1 MSRAIKGVVF
11 DVGYTLIDETRRW
24 REWAEWLAVEPEEL
38 WASMR
43 SVIAEGVHHVES
55 LRRLHPGFDLEQA
68 RADRRQAGRRD
79 EFLAGDV
86 YSDVSPCVARLKAA
100 GLKTGAAGN
109 MAVDVER
116 FLAASGLSFDMIG
129 SSQRWGVEKPNPVF
143 FERVI
148 DAIALPAKQLAYVGD
163 RLDNDVAPAIAAGMC
178 AIYLRRGLW
187 AEALSDR
194 PEAAPA
200 YAIIDSLDELPAA
213 LPGFGRES
221 GRSEKQQEN
230 HAGEQ
235 VEEGAD

>member
-86 YSDVSPCVARLKAA
+86 YPDVSPCVARLKAA

-109 MAVDVER
+109 MSVDVER
-116 FLAASGLSFDMIG
+116 FLAASGLGFDMIG
-129 SSQRWGVEKPNPVF
+129 SSQRWGIEKPNPVF

-148 DAIALPAKQLAYVGD
+148 AAVGLPADRLAYVGD
-163 RLDNDVAPAIAAGMC
+163 RLDNDVGAATAAGMC

-187 AEALSDR
+187 AEVFSDR
-194 PEAAPA
+194 EAASA
-200 YAIIDSLDELPAA
+200 CAVIDSLDELPQA
-213 LPGFGRES
+213 LPGFGRQT
-221 GRSEKQQEN
+221 GPPEKQ
-230 HAGEQ
+230 
-235 VEEGAD
+235 